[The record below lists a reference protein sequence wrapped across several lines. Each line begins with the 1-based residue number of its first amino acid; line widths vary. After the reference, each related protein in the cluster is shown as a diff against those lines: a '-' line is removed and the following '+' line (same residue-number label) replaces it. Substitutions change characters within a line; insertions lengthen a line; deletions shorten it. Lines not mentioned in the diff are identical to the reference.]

1 MTENNRL
8 TRSTRLTRLTLE
20 PARRR
25 WLLRAI
31 ASLGTAFVPS
41 AIRQAL
47 AKGENPAASGLY
59 RVEGD
64 VRINGKPAQAGFLVV
79 PGDVIETGAR
89 SQAVFIVGR
98 DAYLLRAGSRL
109 QTAGKEMLINSLRI
123 VTGKLLSVLGPGA
136 RRIETPTATVGIR
149 GTGIYVEAEPERTYV
164 CTCYGIADIQANDK
178 PEVRETVKTKHH
190 DQPRYVYGKSMP
202 SIRMIEGAPVI
213 NHTDAELV
221 MLEALVGRRPPF
233 LDSGAP
239 PY

>member
-1 MTENNRL
+1 MTEKKRV
-8 TRSTRLTRLTLE
+8 TRLTRLTFGR
-20 PARRR
+20 ARRR
-25 WLLRAI
+25 WLLRAV
-31 ASLGTAFVPS
+31 ASLGAASLPS

-47 AKGENPAASGLY
+47 AMGENPAAPGLH
-59 RVEGD
+59 RVEGE
-64 VRINGKPAQAGFLVV
+64 VRVNGRPAASGFLIR

-89 SQAVFIVGR
+89 SQAVFVVGR

-109 QTAGKEMLINSLRI
+109 ETVGREMLINTLRV

-136 RRIETPTATVGIR
+136 RRIETPSATIGIR
-149 GTGIYVEAEPERTYV
+149 GTGIYVEAEPDRTYV

-178 PEVRETVKTKHH
+178 PEVRETVETKHH

-213 NHTDAELV
+213 NHTDAELA

-233 LDSGAP
+233 LESGAP

>member
-1 MTENNRL
+1 MTEKKRL
-8 TRSTRLTRLTLE
+8 SRLTRLTIGR
-20 PARRR
+20 ARRR
-25 WLLRAI
+25 WLLRAV
-31 ASLGTAFVPS
+31 ASLGAASLPS

-47 AKGENPAASGLY
+47 AMGENPAAPGLH

-64 VRINGKPAQAGFLVV
+64 VRVNGRSAASGFLIR

-89 SQAVFIVGR
+89 SQAVFVVGR

-109 QTAGKEMLINSLRI
+109 ETAGREMLIDTLRV

-136 RRIETPTATVGIR
+136 RRIETPSATIGIR

-164 CTCYGIADIQANDK
+164 CTCYGIADLQSNDQ
-178 PEVRETVKTKHH
+178 PDVRETVETRHH
-190 DQPRYVYGKSMP
+190 DQPRYIYGKSMP
-202 SIRMIEGAPVI
+202 VIKMIEGAPVV

-233 LDSGAP
+233 LDSGGP
-239 PY
+239 RY

>member
-1 MTENNRL
+1 MRMG
-8 TRSTRLTRLTLE
+8 R
-20 PARRR
+20 ARRK
-25 WLLRAI
+25 WLLRTI
-31 ASLGTAFVPS
+31 STLGIS
-41 AIRQAL
+41 ALPGAVRHAL
-47 AKGENPAASGLY
+47 AMGRRPVAPGLY
-59 RVEGD
+59 RVEGE
-64 VRINGKPAQAGFLVV
+64 VRVNGRPAEAGQLVR
-79 PGDVIETGAR
+79 PGDIIETGPS
-89 SQAVFIVGR
+89 SQAVFVVGR

-109 QTAGKEMLINSLRI
+109 ETVGREMLIDTLRV
-123 VTGKLLSVLGPGA
+123 VTGKLLSVLGPGT
-136 RRIETPTATVGIR
+136 RRIETPTATIGIR

-178 PEVRETVKTKHH
+178 PEVRETVETKHH
-190 DQPRYVYGKSMP
+190 ERPRYVYGKSMP

>member
-1 MTENNRL
+1 MTEQKQL
-8 TRSTRLTRLTLE
+8 SIG

-25 WLLRAI
+25 WLLRAA
-31 ASLGTAFVPS
+31 ASFGTAFVPA

-47 AKGENPAASGLY
+47 AMGEYPATPGLY

-64 VRINGKPAQAGFLVV
+64 VRVNGQPAQEGFLVR

-89 SQAVFIVGR
+89 SQAVFVVGR

-109 QTAGKEMLINSLRI
+109 ETAGKALLINSLRI

-136 RRIETPTATVGIR
+136 RRIETPSATIGIR

-164 CTCYGIADIQANDK
+164 CTCYGVADLEPRDR
-178 PEVRETVKTKHH
+178 PDLRETVTTRHH
-190 DQPRYVYGKSMP
+190 EQPRYIRSGSTMP
-202 SIRMIEGAPVI
+202 VGDMMGAAPVI
-213 NHTDAELV
+213 NHTDDELI
-221 MLEALVGRRPPF
+221 MLEALLGRRPPF
-233 LDSGAP
+233 LESGAP

>member
-1 MTENNRL
+1 MTEKKRL
-8 TRSTRLTRLTLE
+8 DIGR
-20 PARRR
+20 ARRR
-25 WLLRAI
+25 WLLRAV
-31 ASLGTAFVPS
+31 ASLGTA
-41 AIRQAL
+41 AIPGAISQAL
-47 AKGENPAASGLY
+47 ALGANPAAPGLY

-64 VRINGKPAQAGFLVV
+64 VRVNGKPAQAGFLVR
-79 PGDVIETGAR
+79 PGDVIETGPR
-89 SQAVFIVGR
+89 SEAIFVAGR

-109 QTAGKEMLINSLRI
+109 ETVGKEMLIQTLRI

-149 GTGIYVEAEPERTYV
+149 GTGIYVEAEPDRTYV
-164 CTCYGIADIQANDK
+164 CTCYGVADLEPRDR
-178 PEVRETVKTKHH
+178 PDLRETVTTRHH
-190 DQPRYVYGKSMP
+190 EQPRYIRTGSAMPVDDMMGK
-202 SIRMIEGAPVI
+202 APVI

>member
-1 MTENNRL
+1 MAEKPMRMNR
-8 TRSTRLTRLTLE
+8 T
-20 PARRR
+20 RRR
-25 WLLRAI
+25 WLLRA
-31 ASLGTAFVPS
+31 AGSLGAAAIPG

-47 AKGENPAASGLY
+47 AMGEKPAAPGLY
-59 RVEGD
+59 KVEGE
-64 VRINGKPAQAGFLVV
+64 VRVNGRLADAGQLVR
-79 PGDVIETGAR
+79 PGDVIETGPR
-89 SQAVFIVGR
+89 SQAIFVAGR

-109 QTAGKEMLINSLRI
+109 ETAGREMLIETLRI

-178 PEVRETVKTKHH
+178 PELRETVQTTHH

>member
-1 MTENNRL
+1 MNPGTVMSIGR
-8 TRSTRLTRLTLE
+8 
-20 PARRR
+20 ARRR
-25 WLLRAI
+25 WLLRAAAALGA
-31 ASLGTAFVPS
+31 ASLPS
-41 AIRQAL
+41 TIRQAL
-47 AKGENPAASGLY
+47 AMGENPAAPGLY
-59 RVEGD
+59 RVDGD
-64 VRINGKPAQAGFLVV
+64 VRVNGKAAASGFLIR

-109 QTAGKEMLINSLRI
+109 ETRGREMLIDALRV

-136 RRIETPTATVGIR
+136 RRIETSTATIGVR
-149 GTGIYVEAEPERTYV
+149 GTGIYIEVDPDRTYV
-164 CTCYGIADIQANDK
+164 CTCYGTADLQSSLK
-178 PEVRETVKTKHH
+178 PDERETVTTRHH
-190 DQPRYVYGKSMP
+190 DQPRYIYGKSMP
-202 SIRMIEGAPVI
+202 SIKMIEGAPVV